1 MTKDNYQKGLAASFS
16 AFAIWGLA
24 VIFWK
29 QIGHVNAFEILT
41 HRIIWSFAFIVFLLL
56 FSKKYNV
63 SRDLQFSKNWKYL
76 ILTTVLL
83 TANWLTFIWAVNS
96 GHVVE
101 SSLGYFINPL
111 VNVLLGGLF
120 FREKLRKYQAIAV
133 GLAVVSVLVLTI
145 NYGHFPWIAFVLAFT
160 FGLYGMVRKK
170 INIKSLPGFGAEMF
184 MAVPFALAYLIYLN
198 FQGNIAFLHSDFL
211 TNILIIATGIVTAV
225 PLLLFNYG
233 VRHLPLKTVGFIQ
246 YITPT
251 GMFILG
257 VFVYKEPFSVPK
269 LISFILIW
277 TALAIYSFDNYFN
290 YRARR
295 KMDKNHFN

>member
-198 FQGNIAFLHSDFL
+198 FQGNIAFLNSDFL

>member
-1 MTKDNYQKGLAASFS
+1 MTNDNYQKGLAASFS

-29 QIGHVNAFEILT
+29 QIGHVNSIEILT
-41 HRIIWSFAFIVFLLL
+41 HRIIWSFVFIVFLFLI
-56 FSKKYNV
+56 SKRYNL
-63 SRDLQFSKNWKYL
+63 SRDLQFAKNWKYL
-76 ILTTVLL
+76 ILTTLLL

-111 VNVLLGGLF
+111 VNVLLGWLF
-120 FREKLRKYQAIAV
+120 FREKLRKYQALAV

-170 INIKSLPGFGAEMF
+170 INIKSIPGFGAEMF

-198 FQGNIAFLHSDFL
+198 IEGTISFLNSDLL
-211 TNILIIATGIVTAV
+211 TNILIVATGVVTAV

-257 VFVYKEPFSVPK
+257 VFVYKEPFSVTK

-277 TALAIYSFDNYFN
+277 AALAIYSFDNYFN
-290 YRARR
+290 YRTR
-295 KMDKNHFN
+295 KKNKENSS